1 MPVFFY
7 LKHEVV
13 NANIIDHCYGAAAE
27 RLRQHYQP
35 DGARAGHGKINITR
49 ACSGT
54 FATRHGAISPFW
66 TFRFSLVF
74 DTLLLPLD
82 ASHGPYTD

>member
-13 NANIIDHCYGAAAE
+13 DANIIDHCHGAAAE

-35 DGARAGHGKINITR
+35 DGARAGAWQSILPGR
-49 ACSGT
+49 AVGRSRLGM
-54 FATRHGAISPFW
+54 ALSPVLDLP
-66 TFRFSLVF
+66 FSLVF

-82 ASHGPYTD
+82 ASHGPYN